1 MSSTR
6 SKLTR
11 DEIKWPELLS
21 HFRSV
26 QARHE
31 KARRVALGTSLDVSS
46 FNANA
51 VPSISVSSGQSDGD
65 RDGRSGSRP
74 QMRRRVTGPGGEPPG
89 GGGGGGGSGSG
100 QGIPPGGRPPSRSGA
115 LSPLNPRA
123 RVQGGLL
130 ASALS
135 GQNQNGVKTKRG
147 LSLSR
152 KS

>member
-1 MSSTR
+1 MTSTR

-11 DEIKWPELLS
+11 EEIKWPELLS

-26 QARHE
+26 QGRHE
-31 KARRVALGTSLDVSS
+31 KARRAALGTSLDVSTINS
-46 FNANA
+46 NG
-51 VPSISVSSGQSDGD
+51 VPSISVSSGQSDTGD
-65 RDGRSGSRP
+65 REGRSRP
-74 QMRRRVTGPGGEPPG
+74 PLRRKVTGSGEPPG
-89 GGGGGGGSGSG
+89 SMTSVGGSGPG
-100 QGIPPGGRPPSRSGA
+100 QGGAGGARPPSRSGA

-130 ASALS
+130 TSSLS
-135 GQNQNGVKTKRG
+135 GQNQNGAKVKRG